1 MKNREYFLR
10 EDLDTFKRKFKAVCR
25 EKEFGIKKYSNLLAQ
40 SKINTYI
47 SQILITEKNDKQKA
61 S

>member
-25 EKEFGIKKYSNLLAQ
+25 EKEFKTENFIEKVAQVKNNNYICRKKQIKIEEYGRL
-40 SKINTYI
+40 
-47 SQILITEKNDKQKA
+47 
-61 S
+61 

>member
-25 EKEFGIKKYSNLLAQ
+25 EKEFKTENFIEKVAQFKNNNYICRKKQIKIEEYGRL
-40 SKINTYI
+40 
-47 SQILITEKNDKQKA
+47 
-61 S
+61 